1 MYYEVH
7 GISDCPS
14 CLQSQA
20 LLMAND
26 LEYVFINSD
35 FSKTYRNAIRQELS
49 WQTFPII
56 VLVTEQKRELI
67 GGHEQLTEHL
77 NG

>member
-1 MYYEVH
+1 
-7 GISDCPS
+7 
-14 CLQSQA
+14 
-20 LLMAND
+20 MAND

-49 WQTFPII
+49 WQIFPII